1 MSRIEKAIEK
11 ASQLRGK
18 RLGTTPLVEIGPLK
32 AVQAPVV
39 PVKPTE
45 LLRPEDPRLVVNR
58 NPCEEVTEEYRKLKS
73 VVFELTRQG
82 AFHNTLL
89 VTSDL
94 PGAGKTLTALNLA
107 LTMANEYDHTVLLVD
122 ADLRKPSVHERLGI
136 QAEKGLL
143 HCLTEGYPLEKAL
156 VRTGIGKLVVLP
168 AGGTA
173 DDPAEL
179 LASNRMRDLIAEL
192 KARYPDRYV
201 LFDTTPVLPFAE
213 ASVLG
218 TMVDG
223 ILFVVRERQTRS
235 DHLQEALAMLQGG
248 NLLGVVY
255 NDAAASQNMSHYRIQ
270 YGKQKTVMSDKCSDE
285 L

>member
-45 LLRPEDPRLVVNR
+45 LLRPEDPRLVINR

-122 ADLRKPSVHERLGI
+122 ADG
-136 QAEKGLL
+136 A
-143 HCLTEGYPLEKAL
+143 
-156 VRTGIGKLVVLP
+156 
-168 AGGTA
+168 
-173 DDPAEL
+173 
-179 LASNRMRDLIAEL
+179 
-192 KARYPDRYV
+192 
-201 LFDTTPVLPFAE
+201 
-213 ASVLG
+213 
-218 TMVDG
+218 
-223 ILFVVRERQTRS
+223 
-235 DHLQEALAMLQGG
+235 
-248 NLLGVVY
+248 
-255 NDAAASQNMSHYRIQ
+255 
-270 YGKQKTVMSDKCSDE
+270 
-285 L
+285 